1 MVNAAPTLER
11 ATEAPARPSGFSRIF
26 GSLANNPYYRTYWF
40 GNQANMLMMSMQLVA
55 NGYLAYLLTNSAG
68 ALGLVSLAGSLPMML
83 FSPFGGVMSDRFSKR
98 NLLIIVQG
106 VQCLA
111 SLVIG
116 TLVVFNVIEYW
127 HLLAASVVQSIGF
140 AIMIPARQGWIPQ
153 LVSREDMPNA
163 IAINNAGMNAGR
175 IIGPTLAGILIA
187 VPGFGVNGVYYLRVL
202 AFVAVLYSL
211 LKIPILGNPTARSE
225 RLGMWDELTVG
236 YRVIWKSETLRTL
249 FAFALVVTVL
259 GMCYQSLIP
268 AFALGV
274 FDVGSI
280 GQGAMQTA
288 VGLGALTG
296 SLTMAYI
303 SNSPHKARI
312 QAYTGALL
320 GIGFIIFGICAGLK
334 SFEPSLVALFIIGF
348 SLDFNQTINNT
359 LIMLNTEMSLYGR
372 IMAAYMVTVSL
383 SPVTASG
390 FGWAMDQIG
399 GGPVMFAVGVTIT
412 IFVILMAAFHP
423 GYKKIR
429 NFQT

>member
-1 MVNAAPTLER
+1 MVNAAPTLES
-11 ATEAPARPSGFSRIF
+11 ATEAPVRPSGLNRIF
-26 GSLANNPYYRTYWF
+26 GSLSNNPYYRTYWL
-40 GNQANMLMMSMQLVA
+40 GNQANQLMMAMQLVA
-55 NGYLAYLLTNSAG
+55 NGYLAYTLTNSAG
-68 ALGLVSLAGSLPMML
+68 ALGIVSLAGSLPMIL
-83 FSPFGGVMSDRFSKR
+83 ASPIGGVISDRFEKR
-98 NLLIIVQG
+98 TLLLLVQG

-116 TLVVFNVIEYW
+116 TLVVFGSIAYW
-127 HLLAASVVQSIGF
+127 HLLVAAVVQSVGF

-175 IIGPTLAGILIA
+175 IIGPTIAGILIA
-187 VPGFGVNGVYYLRVL
+187 VPGFGVNGVYYLRVV
-202 AFVAVLYSL
+202 AFALVLYSL
-211 LKIPILGNPTARSE
+211 LRIPIVGKPAPRKKEENF
-225 RLGMWDELTVG
+225 WDELTVG
-236 YRVIWKSETLRTL
+236 YRYILKNETLGTL
-249 FAFALVVTVL
+249 FTFAFVVTVL

-274 FDVGSI
+274 FDVGSV

-303 SNSPHKARI
+303 SSSPHKARI
-312 QAYTGALL
+312 QAYTGVALGL
-320 GIGFIIFGICAGLK
+320 GLTAFGICAALK
-334 SFEPSLVALFIIGF
+334 AYNPALVALFVVGF
-348 SLDFNQTINNT
+348 SLDFNATINNT
-359 LIMLNTEMSLYGR
+359 LIMLNTDMALYGR

-383 SPVTASG
+383 SPVSSSA
-390 FGWAMDQIG
+390 FGAAMDRFG
-399 GGPVMFAVGVTIT
+399 GGPVMIVVGLVIT
-412 IFVILMAAFHP
+412 VFVILMATLHP